1 MVLLVVETVKLIII
15 TFIRDQHS
23 SWASPSG
30 IILMGGWHS
39 GSQRNT
45 TEKIQPD
52 GTSIY
57 SFYLN
62 YELA

>member
-1 MVLLVVETVKLIII
+1 METEELIII
-15 TFIRDQHS
+15 AFIRDQHS

-52 GTSIY
+52 GNSSY

-62 YELA
+62 YDLA